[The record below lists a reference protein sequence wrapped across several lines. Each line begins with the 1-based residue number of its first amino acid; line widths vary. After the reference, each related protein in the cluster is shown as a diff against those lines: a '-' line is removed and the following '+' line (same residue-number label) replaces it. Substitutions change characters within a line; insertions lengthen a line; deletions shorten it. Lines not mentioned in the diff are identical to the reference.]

1 MTQTA
6 KNDSAGAARG
16 YLTIDAD
23 AHVVESEHTWDFMD
37 ASDQKYRPVIISSSE
52 DPGVRY
58 WYSDGKTRRPAVQ
71 VATADIS
78 RRVATDASSAGMED
92 VSVRLRDMD
101 ELGIDVQ
108 VVHSTIFIET
118 VADRPEAEVAICKGW
133 NRWMADIWRQGQ
145 GRIRWSCV
153 LPLLSMPDAL
163 SELEFARAN
172 GACAV
177 FLRSVEGHRLLQDPY
192 FFPLYEAASRLDMAM
207 AVHVGTANEW
217 LCELLNQRMGMSRG
231 FWRFRAIMV
240 GAFHALV
247 MSGALDEFPKLRF
260 GFLESGAQWLPFV
273 IRDMVRRAEGQ
284 GKTISPNV
292 LQDNRIWVTCQT
304 DDDLPYI
311 LKYAGEDHLLIGTD
325 YGHADQSSEL
335 DALDNLARSGEIDE
349 HLVRKISSD
358 NPRAFYGL

>member
-1 MTQTA
+1 VTQT
-6 KNDSAGAARG
+6 SLGTRAGTERG
-16 YLTIDAD
+16 YQVIDAD

-37 ASDQKYRPVIISSSE
+37 ASDQKHRPVVITSKE
-52 DPGVRY
+52 DPSIRY
-58 WYSDGKTRRPAVQ
+58 WYADGKTRRPAVQ
-71 VATADIS
+71 VATADHS
-78 RRVATDASSAGMED
+78 RRVATDAASAGMED
-92 VSVRLRDMD
+92 LSVRLRDMD

-118 VADRPEAEVAICKGW
+118 VADRPEAEVAICRGW
-133 NRWMADIWRQGQ
+133 NRWLADIWRRGN

-163 SELEFARAN
+163 QELELAKAN

-177 FLRSVEGHRLLQDPY
+177 FLRSVEGNRLLQDPY

-207 AVHVGTANEW
+207 SVHVGTANEW

-231 FWRFRAIMV
+231 FWRFRAVMV

-247 MSGALDEFPKLRF
+247 MSGVLDDFPKLRF

-284 GKTISPNV
+284 GKIISPNV
-292 LQDNRIWVTCQT
+292 LQDNRVWVTCQT
-304 DDDLPYI
+304 DDDLPYV
-311 LKYAGEDHLLIGTD
+311 LKYSGEDHLLIGTD

-335 DALDNLARSGEIDE
+335 DALENLARKGEIDDR
-349 HLVRKISSD
+349 LVRKISSD